1 MGEKSKQEQ
10 VVERMLHIRD
20 ARAALKAKYEEQD
33 RTLRTQY
40 ERGEAWLLNE
50 LHTAGA
56 QAMKFAA
63 VGATIY
69 ETTTMRAS
77 IADWPAFSRWVI
89 DNDEP
94 DMLQHRVSTTTLK
107 SFMDQN
113 ENTPPPGVTT
123 SPVRGINIRR
133 T

>member
-1 MGEKSKQEQ
+1 
-10 VVERMLHIRD
+10 
-20 ARAALKAKYEEQD
+20 
-33 RTLRTQY
+33 
-40 ERGEAWLLNE
+40 
-50 LHTAGA
+50 
-56 QAMKFAA
+56 MKFAA

-107 SFMDQN
+107 AFMDQN

>member
-1 MGEKSKQEQ
+1 
-10 VVERMLHIRD
+10 MLHIRD

-50 LHTAGA
+50 LHTTGA
-56 QAMKFAA
+56 QSMKFAA

-107 SFMDQN
+107 AFMDQN

>member
-1 MGEKSKQEQ
+1 MEDKSKQAR

-20 ARAALKAKYEEQD
+20 ARAALKAAYEAED
-33 RTLRTQY
+33 KALRTQY

-50 LHTAGA
+50 LHATGA
-56 QAMKFAA
+56 QSMKFTA

-69 ETTTMRAS
+69 ETSTLRAG
-77 IADWPAFSRWVI
+77 IADWPAFSRWVV
-89 DNDEP
+89 DNDEL
-94 DMLQHRVSTTTLK
+94 DMLQRRVSTTTLK

-123 SPVRGINIRR
+123 SSVRSINIRR